1 MTKALYRKYRPLK
14 LADVVGQDD
23 TIRQLQTQ
31 LTNQKISHGYL
42 FVGARGCGKTSV
54 ARIFAHEINHFD
66 YQLED
71 NYVDIIEIDAAV
83 FTMVENIRELRDK
96 AMLAPTTGK
105 YKVYIIDEIH
115 MLSKNAFNA
124 LLKILEEPPEHIVF
138 ILATTNPEKIP
149 ATILSRVQIFHFKLA
164 DKSIMQPFLE
174 NICQKEGINIEKDA
188 LSLLIE
194 QGGGSFRD
202 SLSILDQLSNLHA
215 DKSTLITTEEV
226 SSALGVPKQVLIEE
240 LLASYEQENIDQI
253 RSLIEE
259 LINQGNKA
267 EGIATSLIKAIVQ
280 NPTAKNLHLI
290 EKLYAVN
297 GEFASAKLIVALI
310 LDHFKTAPITISAP
324 STPQIQAAK
333 TPVTAQTPDAVRAQ
347 ATTKTSIATESPA
360 AEPAAQVT
368 PVAPAAPATPVA
380 PAAPATSVTTTTP
393 TPPATSEEPA
403 KPSINPEIRERLI
416 KISKSKL
423 TEKIQER
430 AEIQNQPVQAEAMT
444 IPEAVVSGSG
454 DFSAKGFLENI
465 KNIAETLFV
474 PLNKS
479 YFAYKSNQLE
489 IYPSAKVWFNI
500 LNSKNNLEVLKTAI
514 NGLNITI
521 MNPDE
526 HKIPSTAVDFNQF
539 SAGKLEATPRT
550 DDASLSAI
558 SDIMGN
564 IQELEDSPF

>member
-138 ILATTNPEKIP
+138 IFATTNPEKIP

-226 SSALGVPKQVLIEE
+226 SSALGVPKQVLIQE
-240 LLASYEQENIDQI
+240 LLANYEQENVDQI
-253 RSLIEE
+253 RSLVEE

-310 LDHFKTAPITISAP
+310 LDHFKAAPVAISAP
-324 STPQIQAAK
+324 STPQIQATK
-333 TPVTAQTPDAVRAQ
+333 PPVTTQTADAVRAQ
-347 ATTKTSIATESPA
+347 ATAETSIATGVPIAESAVP
-360 AEPAAQVT
+360 VT
-368 PVAPAAPATPVA
+368 PAAPAAPVTPA
-380 PAAPATSVTTTTP
+380 
-393 TPPATSEEPA
+393 ELA
-403 KPSINPEIRERLI
+403 KPSIDPEIRERLI

-430 AEIQNQPVQAEAMT
+430 AEIQNQQVQAEAMT

-465 KNIAETLFV
+465 RNIAETLFV

-479 YFAYKSNQLE
+479 YFTYKSNQLE

-500 LNSKNNLEVLKTAI
+500 LNSKNNLEVLRTAI
-514 NGLNITI
+514 NGLNIII

-539 SAGKLEATPRT
+539 SAGKLEAAPKS
-550 DDASLSAI
+550 DDTSLSAI

>member
-138 ILATTNPEKIP
+138 IFATTNPEKIP

-164 DKSIMQPFLE
+164 DKSVMQPFLE
-174 NICQKEGINIEKDA
+174 GICQKEGINIEKDA

-267 EGIATSLIKAIVQ
+267 EGIAASIIKAIVQ

-310 LDHFKTAPITISAP
+310 LDHFKAAPITISAP
-324 STPQIQAAK
+324 PAPQIQ
-333 TPVTAQTPDAVRAQ
+333 TTNPPITIQTPEAVSAQ
-347 ATTKTSIATESPA
+347 ATTETSIAAESPIV
-360 AEPAAQVT
+360 EPIPPVTQTT
-368 PVAPAAPATPVA
+368 PVAPAAPAAPVA
-380 PAAPATSVTTTTP
+380 
-393 TPPATSEEPA
+393 SEESA
-403 KPSINPEIRERLI
+403 KPSINPEIRERLV

-423 TEKIQER
+423 TKKIQER
-430 AEIQNQPVQAEAMT
+430 AEIQNQQVQAEAMT

-465 KNIAETLFV
+465 RNIAETLFV

-479 YFAYKSNQLE
+479 YFTYKSNQLE

-514 NGLNITI
+514 NGLNILI

-526 HKIPSTAVDFNQF
+526 HKTPSTAVDFNQF
-539 SAGKLEATPRT
+539 SAGKLEAAPKS
-550 DDASLSAI
+550 DDTSLSAI

>member
-138 ILATTNPEKIP
+138 IFATTNPEKIP

-164 DKSIMQPFLE
+164 DKSVMQPFLE

-202 SLSILDQLSNLHA
+202 SLSILDQLSNLHP

-226 SSALGVPKQVLIEE
+226 SSALGVPKQVLIQE
-240 LLASYEQENIDQI
+240 LLASYEQENVDQI
-253 RSLIEE
+253 RSLVEE

-280 NPTAKNLHLI
+280 NPTTKNLHLI

-310 LDHFKTAPITISAP
+310 LDHFKAAPITISAP
-324 STPQIQAAK
+324 SAPLIQAK
-333 TPVTAQTPDAVRAQ
+333 NTPVNAQTPEMASAQ
-347 ATTKTSIATESPA
+347 ATAETSIATESPA
-360 AEPAAQVT
+360 AEPAAPVT
-368 PVAPAAPATPVA
+368 PVNPTTP
-380 PAAPATSVTTTTP
+380 TTP
-393 TPPATSEEPA
+393 TPQEEPA
-403 KPSINPEIRERLI
+403 KPSINPEIRERLV

-430 AEIQNQPVQAEAMT
+430 TEIQNQQVQVEAMT

-465 KNIAETLFV
+465 RNIAETLFV

-479 YFAYKSNQLE
+479 YFTYKSNQLE

-500 LNSKNNLEVLKTAI
+500 LNSKNNLEVLRTAI
-514 NGLNITI
+514 NGLNIII

-539 SAGKLEATPRT
+539 SAGKLEATPKS
-550 DDASLSAI
+550 DDTSLSAI

>member
-138 ILATTNPEKIP
+138 IFATTNPEKIP

-164 DKSIMQPFLE
+164 DKSVMQPFLE

-226 SSALGVPKQVLIEE
+226 SSALGVPKQILIQE
-240 LLASYEQENIDQI
+240 LLANYEQENIDQI
-253 RSLIEE
+253 RSLVEE

-267 EGIATSLIKAIVQ
+267 EGIATSLIKAIMQ
-280 NPTAKNLHLI
+280 NPTTKNLHLI

-310 LDHFKTAPITISAP
+310 LDHFKAAPITIAAP
-324 STPQIQAAK
+324 SAPQIQATKTQANTQTPETTSTQMAAETPMATK
-333 TPVTAQTPDAVRAQ
+333 SPIVETATPATPTTPVV
-347 ATTKTSIATESPA
+347 PA
-360 AEPAAQVT
+360 
-368 PVAPAAPATPVA
+368 APAAPVTP
-380 PAAPATSVTTTTP
+380 
-393 TPPATSEEPA
+393 EEPA
-403 KPSINPEIRERLI
+403 KPSINPEIRERLV

-430 AEIQNQPVQAEAMT
+430 AEIQNQQVQVEAMT

-489 IYPSAKVWFNI
+489 IYPSTKVWFNI

-514 NGLNITI
+514 NGLNIII

-539 SAGKLEATPRT
+539 SAGKLEATPKS

>member
-124 LLKILEEPPEHIVF
+124 LLKILEEPPEHVVF
-138 ILATTNPEKIP
+138 IFATTNPEKIP

-164 DKSIMQPFLE
+164 DKSVMQPFLE

-215 DKSTLITTEEV
+215 DNSTLITTEEV
-226 SSALGVPKQVLIEE
+226 SSALGVPKQVLIQE
-240 LLASYEQENIDQI
+240 LLANYEQENVDRI

-267 EGIATSLIKAIVQ
+267 EGIATSLIKTIVQ

-310 LDHFKTAPITISAP
+310 LDHFKAAPITISAP
-324 STPQIQAAK
+324 SAPQIQATK
-333 TPVTAQTPDAVRAQ
+333 TPVN
-347 ATTKTSIATESPA
+347 TKTPEVISAQETTEVPITTDSPIT
-360 AEPAAQVT
+360 EPAATAT
-368 PVAPAAPATPVA
+368 PVTSTTSAAPATPVN
-380 PAAPATSVTTTTP
+380 
-393 TPPATSEEPA
+393 SEEPT

-416 KISKSKL
+416 KISKSRL

-430 AEIQNQPVQAEAMT
+430 AEIQNQQVQVEAMT

-479 YFAYKSNQLE
+479 NFAYKSNQLE

-514 NGLNITI
+514 NGLNIII

-526 HKIPSTAVDFNQF
+526 HKTPSTAVDFNQF
-539 SAGKLEATPRT
+539 SAGKLEATPKT

>member
-31 LTNQKISHGYL
+31 LANQKISHGYL

-138 ILATTNPEKIP
+138 IFATTNPEKIP

-164 DKSIMQPFLE
+164 DKSVMQPFLE

-202 SLSILDQLSNLHA
+202 SLSILDQLSNLHP

-226 SSALGVPKQVLIEE
+226 SSALGVPKQVLIQE
-240 LLASYEQENIDQI
+240 LLASYEQENVDQI
-253 RSLIEE
+253 RSLVEE

-310 LDHFKTAPITISAP
+310 LDHFKAAPITVSAT
-324 STPQIQAAK
+324 SVPQIQVAK
-333 TPVTAQTPDAVRAQ
+333 TTVNAQTPGVISAQ
-347 ATTKTSIATESPA
+347 EATKTSIATESPI
-360 AEPAAQVT
+360 AEPVAPVT
-368 PVAPAAPATPVA
+368 PAAPAAPVTPA
-380 PAAPATSVTTTTP
+380 EP
-393 TPPATSEEPA
+393 T
-403 KPSINPEIRERLI
+403 KPSINPEIRERLV

-430 AEIQNQPVQAEAMT
+430 AEIQNQQVQAEAMT

-514 NGLNITI
+514 NGLSITI

-539 SAGKLEATPRT
+539 SAGKLEATPKT
-550 DDASLSAI
+550 DDTSLSAI

>member
-14 LADVVGQDD
+14 LADVVDQDD

-31 LTNQKISHGYL
+31 LANQKISHGYL

-124 LLKILEEPPEHIVF
+124 LLKILEEPPEHVVF
-138 ILATTNPEKIP
+138 IFATTNPEKIP

-164 DKSIMQPFLE
+164 DKSVMQPFLE
-174 NICQKEGINIEKDA
+174 GICQKEGINIEKDA

-202 SLSILDQLSNLHA
+202 SLSILDQLSNLHP

-226 SSALGVPKQVLIEE
+226 SSALGVPKQVLIQEI
-240 LLASYEQENIDQI
+240 LTSYEQENVDQI
-253 RSLIEE
+253 RSLVEE

-310 LDHFKTAPITISAP
+310 LDHFKAAPITISAP
-324 STPQIQAAK
+324 SAPQIQATK
-333 TPVTAQTPDAVRAQ
+333 TPVTTQTPDAVRAQ
-347 ATTKTSIATESPA
+347 ATAETSIATGIPI
-360 AEPAAQVT
+360 AEPAAPVT
-368 PVAPAAPATPVA
+368 PAAPAAPVTPA
-380 PAAPATSVTTTTP
+380 
-393 TPPATSEEPA
+393 EPA
-403 KPSINPEIRERLI
+403 KPSIDPEIRERLV
-416 KISKSKL
+416 KISKSKI

-430 AEIQNQPVQAEAMT
+430 AEIQNQQVQAEAMT

-479 YFAYKSNQLE
+479 YFAYKTDHLE

-539 SAGKLEATPRT
+539 SAGKLEAAPKT

>member
-31 LTNQKISHGYL
+31 LANQKISHGYL

-124 LLKILEEPPEHIVF
+124 LLKILEEPPEHIIF
-138 ILATTNPEKIP
+138 IFATTNPEKIP

-202 SLSILDQLSNLHA
+202 SLSILDQLSNLHT

-240 LLASYEQENIDQI
+240 LLVSYEQENIDKI
-253 RSLIEE
+253 RNLVEE

-310 LDHFKTAPITISAP
+310 LDHFKAALVAISAP
-324 STPQIQAAK
+324 STPQIQA
-333 TPVTAQTPDAVRAQ
+333 TNPPVTTQTLEVISAQEA
-347 ATTKTSIATESPA
+347 TKTSIATESPI
-360 AEPAAQVT
+360 AEPATPATQVT
-368 PVAPAAPATPVA
+368 PTAQTTPTAPATQ
-380 PAAPATSVTTTTP
+380 
-393 TPPATSEEPA
+393 EESA
-403 KPSINPEIRERLI
+403 KPSINPEIRERLV

-430 AEIQNQPVQAEAMT
+430 AEIQNQQVQAEAMT

-514 NGLNITI
+514 NGLNIII

-539 SAGKLEATPRT
+539 SAGKLEAAPKT

-558 SDIMGN
+558 SDIMGS

>member
-138 ILATTNPEKIP
+138 IFATTNPEKIP

-226 SSALGVPKQVLIEE
+226 SSALGVPKQVLIQE
-240 LLASYEQENIDQI
+240 LLANYEQENVDQI
-253 RSLIEE
+253 RSLVEE

-310 LDHFKTAPITISAP
+310 LDHFKAAPVAISAP
-324 STPQIQAAK
+324 STPQIQATK
-333 TPVTAQTPDAVRAQ
+333 PPVTTQTAEVVSAQ
-347 ATTKTSIATESPA
+347 ATAETSIATGVPI
-360 AEPAAQVT
+360 AEPAATAT
-368 PVAPAAPATPVA
+368 PVTSTTSAAPATPVNLG
-380 PAAPATSVTTTTP
+380 
-393 TPPATSEEPA
+393 EPA

-430 AEIQNQPVQAEAMT
+430 AEIQNQQVQVEAMT

-465 KNIAETLFV
+465 RNIAETLFV

-479 YFAYKSNQLE
+479 YFAYKTDHLE

-526 HKIPSTAVDFNQF
+526 HKTPSTAVDFNQF
-539 SAGKLEATPRT
+539 SAGKLEATPKT

>member
-138 ILATTNPEKIP
+138 IFATTNPEKIP

-174 NICQKEGINIEKDA
+174 GICQKEGINIEKDA

-202 SLSILDQLSNLHA
+202 SLSILDQLSNLHT

-226 SSALGVPKQVLIEE
+226 SSALGIPKQVLIQE

-310 LDHFKTAPITISAP
+310 LDHFKAAPITISAP
-324 STPQIQAAK
+324 PAPQIQA
-333 TPVTAQTPDAVRAQ
+333 TNPPITIQTPEAVSAQ
-347 ATTKTSIATESPA
+347 ATTETSIAAESPIV
-360 AEPAAQVT
+360 EPIPPVTQTT
-368 PVAPAAPATPVA
+368 PVAPAAPAAPVA
-380 PAAPATSVTTTTP
+380 
-393 TPPATSEEPA
+393 SEESA
-403 KPSINPEIRERLI
+403 KPSINPEIRERLV

-430 AEIQNQPVQAEAMT
+430 AEIQNQQVQAEAMT

-500 LNSKNNLEVLKTAI
+500 LNSKNNLEVLRTAI
-514 NGLNITI
+514 NGLNIFI

-526 HKIPSTAVDFNQF
+526 HKTPSTAVDFNQF
-539 SAGKLEATPRT
+539 SAGKLEAAPKT
-550 DDASLSAI
+550 DNVSLSAI

>member
-138 ILATTNPEKIP
+138 IFATTNPEKIP

-202 SLSILDQLSNLHA
+202 SLSILDQLSNLHP

-226 SSALGVPKQVLIEE
+226 SSALGVPKQVLIQEI
-240 LLASYEQENIDQI
+240 LTSYEQENVNQI
-253 RSLIEE
+253 RSLVEE

-310 LDHFKTAPITISAP
+310 LDHFKAAPITISAP
-324 STPQIQAAK
+324 SAPQIQAAK
-333 TPVTAQTPDAVRAQ
+333 PLVNVQTPGTVSAQ
-347 ATTKTSIATESPA
+347 EATKTSIATESPIT
-360 AEPAAQVT
+360 E
-368 PVAPAAPATPVA
+368 PAAPATPVA
-380 PAAPATSVTTTTP
+380 PATPATPV
-393 TPPATSEEPA
+393 TSEEPA
-403 KPSINPEIRERLI
+403 KPSINPEIRERLV

-430 AEIQNQPVQAEAMT
+430 AEIQNQQVQAEAMT

-479 YFAYKSNQLE
+479 YFAYKTDHLE

>member
-138 ILATTNPEKIP
+138 IFATTNPEKIP

-164 DKSIMQPFLE
+164 DKSVMQPFLE
-174 NICQKEGINIEKDA
+174 NICQKEAVNIEKDA

-202 SLSILDQLSNLHA
+202 SLSILDQLSNLHP

-226 SSALGVPKQVLIEE
+226 SSALGVPKQVLIQE
-240 LLASYEQENIDQI
+240 LLASYEQEDVDQI
-253 RSLIEE
+253 RSLVEE

-267 EGIATSLIKAIVQ
+267 EGIATSLIKVIIQ
-280 NPTAKNLHLI
+280 NPTTKNLHLI

-310 LDHFKTAPITISAP
+310 LDHFKATPVAISAP
-324 STPQIQAAK
+324 STSQIQA
-333 TPVTAQTPDAVRAQ
+333 TNPPVTTQTPEVISAQ
-347 ATTKTSIATESPA
+347 ETTKTSIATESPVV
-360 AEPAAQVT
+360 EPAAPVT
-368 PVAPAAPATPVA
+368 TAAPAAPVTPA
-380 PAAPATSVTTTTP
+380 EP
-393 TPPATSEEPA
+393 T
-403 KPSINPEIRERLI
+403 KPSINPEIRERLV
-416 KISKSKL
+416 KISKSKI

-430 AEIQNQPVQAEAMT
+430 AEIQNQQGQVEAMT

-479 YFAYKSNQLE
+479 YFAYKTDHLE

-514 NGLNITI
+514 NGLNIII

-526 HKIPSTAVDFNQF
+526 HKTPSTAVDFNQF
-539 SAGKLEATPRT
+539 SAGKLEATPKT
-550 DDASLSAI
+550 DDTSLSAI

>member
-124 LLKILEEPPEHIVF
+124 LLKILEEPPEHVVF
-138 ILATTNPEKIP
+138 IFATTNPEKIP

-164 DKSIMQPFLE
+164 DKSVMQPFLE

-202 SLSILDQLSNLHA
+202 SLSILDQLSNLHP

-226 SSALGVPKQVLIEE
+226 SSALGVPKQVLIQEI
-240 LLASYEQENIDQI
+240 LTSYEQENVDQI
-253 RSLIEE
+253 RSLVEE

-310 LDHFKTAPITISAP
+310 LDHFKAAPITISAP
-324 STPQIQAAK
+324 SAPQIQVAK
-333 TPVTAQTPDAVRAQ
+333 TTVNAQTPGVISAQ
-347 ATTKTSIATESPA
+347 EATKTSIATESPI
-360 AEPAAQVT
+360 AEPVAPVT
-368 PVAPAAPATPVA
+368 PAAPAAPVTPA
-380 PAAPATSVTTTTP
+380 
-393 TPPATSEEPA
+393 EPA
-403 KPSINPEIRERLI
+403 KPSINPKIRERLI
-416 KISKSKL
+416 KISKSRL

-430 AEIQNQPVQAEAMT
+430 AEIQNQQVQAEAMT

-479 YFAYKSNQLE
+479 YFAYKTDHLE

-526 HKIPSTAVDFNQF
+526 HKTPSTAVDFNQF
-539 SAGKLEATPRT
+539 SAGKLEATPKA

>member
-138 ILATTNPEKIP
+138 IFATTNPEKIP

-164 DKSIMQPFLE
+164 DKSVMQPFLE

-202 SLSILDQLSNLHA
+202 SLSILDQLSNLHP

-226 SSALGVPKQVLIEE
+226 SSALGVPKQVLIQE
-240 LLASYEQENIDQI
+240 LLASYEQENVDQI

-280 NPTAKNLHLI
+280 NPTTKNLHLI

-310 LDHFKTAPITISAP
+310 LDHFKAAPITISAP
-324 STPQIQAAK
+324 SAPQIQAK
-333 TPVTAQTPDAVRAQ
+333 NPEVNTPAPEVISTQE
-347 ATTKTSIATESPA
+347 ATEVPIATESPIT
-360 AEPAAQVT
+360 EPAATAT
-368 PVAPAAPATPVA
+368 PVTSTTSAAPATPVN
-380 PAAPATSVTTTTP
+380 
-393 TPPATSEEPA
+393 SEEPA
-403 KPSINPEIRERLI
+403 KPSINPEIRERLV

-430 AEIQNQPVQAEAMT
+430 AEIQNQQIQAEAMT

-454 DFSAKGFLENI
+454 DFSSKGFLENI

-514 NGLNITI
+514 NGLNIII

-539 SAGKLEATPRT
+539 SAGKLEATPKS

>member
-138 ILATTNPEKIP
+138 IFATTNPEKIP

-164 DKSIMQPFLE
+164 DRSIMQPFLE
-174 NICQKEGINIEKDA
+174 GICQKEGINIEKDA

-202 SLSILDQLSNLHA
+202 SLSILDQLSNLHLV
-215 DKSTLITTEEV
+215 KSTLITTEEV
-226 SSALGVPKQVLIEE
+226 SSALGVPKQVLIQE

-267 EGIATSLIKAIVQ
+267 EGIATSLIKDIVQ

-310 LDHFKTAPITISAP
+310 LDHFKAAPVTIAE
-324 STPQIQAAK
+324 STTPT
-333 TPVTAQTPDAVRAQ
+333 TPVTPATQVTTTPQT
-347 ATTKTSIATESPA
+347 
-360 AEPAAQVT
+360 T
-368 PVAPAAPATPVA
+368 PVAPVTPVTHAAPTAPV
-380 PAAPATSVTTTTP
+380 T
-393 TPPATSEEPA
+393 PATSEESA
-403 KPSINPEIRERLI
+403 KPSINPEIRERLV

-430 AEIQNQPVQAEAMT
+430 AEIQNQQIQAEAMT

-479 YFAYKSNQLE
+479 YFTYKSNQLE

-514 NGLNITI
+514 NGLNIII

-539 SAGKLEATPRT
+539 SAGKLETTPKS
-550 DDASLSAI
+550 DNPSLSAI

>member
-54 ARIFAHEINHFD
+54 ARIFAHEINRFD

-96 AMLAPTTGK
+96 AMLAPTAGK

-138 ILATTNPEKIP
+138 IFATTNPEKIP

-164 DKSIMQPFLE
+164 DKSVMQPFLE
-174 NICQKEGINIEKDA
+174 GICQKEGINIEKDA

-215 DKSTLITTEEV
+215 DKSTLIATEEV
-226 SSALGVPKQVLIEE
+226 SSALGVPKQVLIQE
-240 LLASYEQENIDQI
+240 LLANYEQENIDQI
-253 RSLIEE
+253 RSLVEE

-310 LDHFKTAPITISAP
+310 LDHFKAAPMTIT
-324 STPQIQAAK
+324 
-333 TPVTAQTPDAVRAQ
+333 
-347 ATTKTSIATESPA
+347 
-360 AEPAAQVT
+360 EPAAPDTPAAPTTPTT
-368 PVAPAAPATPVA
+368 PVDPAAPATPV
-380 PAAPATSVTTTTP
+380 
-393 TPPATSEEPA
+393 PPEESA
-403 KPSINPEIRERLI
+403 KPSINPEIRERLV

-430 AEIQNQPVQAEAMT
+430 AEIQNQQVQAEAMT

-479 YFAYKSNQLE
+479 YFAYKTDHLE

-514 NGLNITI
+514 NGLNIII

-539 SAGKLEATPRT
+539 SAGKLEATPKS

>member
-23 TIRQLQTQ
+23 AIRQLQTQ

-124 LLKILEEPPEHIVF
+124 LLKILEEPPEHVVF
-138 ILATTNPEKIP
+138 IFATTNPEKIP

-164 DKSIMQPFLE
+164 DKSVMQPFLE

-202 SLSILDQLSNLHA
+202 SLSILDQLSNLHP

-226 SSALGVPKQVLIEE
+226 SSALGVPKQVLIQE
-240 LLASYEQENIDQI
+240 LLTSYEQENVDQI
-253 RSLIEE
+253 RSLVEE

-280 NPTAKNLHLI
+280 NPTTKNLHLI

-310 LDHFKTAPITISAP
+310 LDHFKAAPITISAP
-324 STPQIQAAK
+324 SAPQIQATK
-333 TPVTAQTPDAVRAQ
+333 TPVTTQIPDAVRAQ
-347 ATTKTSIATESPA
+347 ATTETSIATGVPI
-360 AEPAAQVT
+360 AEPAATVT
-368 PVAPAAPATPVA
+368 PVTSTTSAAPATPVN
-380 PAAPATSVTTTTP
+380 
-393 TPPATSEEPA
+393 SEEPA
-403 KPSINPEIRERLI
+403 KPSINPEIRDRLI
-416 KISKSKL
+416 KISKSRL

-430 AEIQNQPVQAEAMT
+430 AEIQNQQVQAEAMT

-479 YFAYKSNQLE
+479 YFAYKTDHLE

-526 HKIPSTAVDFNQF
+526 HKTPSTAVDFNQF
-539 SAGKLEATPRT
+539 SAGKLEATPKT

>member
-23 TIRQLQTQ
+23 AIRQLQTQ

-124 LLKILEEPPEHIVF
+124 LLKILEEPPEHVVF
-138 ILATTNPEKIP
+138 IFATTNPEKIP

-164 DKSIMQPFLE
+164 DKSVMQPFLE

-202 SLSILDQLSNLHA
+202 SLSILDQLSNLHP

-226 SSALGVPKQVLIEE
+226 SSALGVPKQVLIQE
-240 LLASYEQENIDQI
+240 LLTSYEQENVDQI
-253 RSLIEE
+253 RSLVEE

-310 LDHFKTAPITISAP
+310 LDHFKAAPITISAP
-324 STPQIQAAK
+324 PAPQVQA
-333 TPVTAQTPDAVRAQ
+333 TNPPITIQTPEAVSAQ
-347 ATTKTSIATESPA
+347 ATTETSIAAESPIV
-360 AEPAAQVT
+360 EPIPPVTQTT
-368 PVAPAAPATPVA
+368 PVAPAAPAAPVA
-380 PAAPATSVTTTTP
+380 
-393 TPPATSEEPA
+393 SEESA
-403 KPSINPEIRERLI
+403 KPSINPEIRERLV

-430 AEIQNQPVQAEAMT
+430 AEIQNQQVQAEAMT

-514 NGLNITI
+514 NGLNIII

-526 HKIPSTAVDFNQF
+526 HKIPSTAVDFSQF
-539 SAGKLEATPRT
+539 SAGKLETTPKT

>member
-138 ILATTNPEKIP
+138 IFATTNPEKIP

-174 NICQKEGINIEKDA
+174 GICQKEGINIEKDA

-253 RSLIEE
+253 RSLVEE

-267 EGIATSLIKAIVQ
+267 EGIATSLIKAIMQ
-280 NPTAKNLHLI
+280 NPTTKNLHLI

-310 LDHFKTAPITISAP
+310 LDHFKAAPITIAAP
-324 STPQIQAAK
+324 SAPQIQATKTQANTQTPETTSTQMAAETPMATK
-333 TPVTAQTPDAVRAQ
+333 SPIVETATPATPTTPVV
-347 ATTKTSIATESPA
+347 PA
-360 AEPAAQVT
+360 
-368 PVAPAAPATPVA
+368 APAAPVTP
-380 PAAPATSVTTTTP
+380 
-393 TPPATSEEPA
+393 EEPA
-403 KPSINPEIRERLI
+403 KPSINPEIRERLV

-430 AEIQNQPVQAEAMT
+430 AEIQNQQVQVEAMT
-444 IPEAVVSGSG
+444 IPEAVVSGTG
-454 DFSAKGFLENI
+454 DFNAKGFLENI

-514 NGLNITI
+514 NGLNIII

-526 HKIPSTAVDFNQF
+526 HKTPSTAVDFNQF
-539 SAGKLEATPRT
+539 SAGKLEATPKT

>member
-138 ILATTNPEKIP
+138 IFATTNPEKIP

-226 SSALGVPKQVLIEE
+226 SSALGVPKQVLIQE
-240 LLASYEQENIDQI
+240 LLANYEQENVEQI
-253 RSLIEE
+253 RSLVEE

-310 LDHFKTAPITISAP
+310 LDHFKAAPVAISAP
-324 STPQIQAAK
+324 STPQIQATK
-333 TPVTAQTPDAVRAQ
+333 PPVTTQTAEVVSAQ
-347 ATTKTSIATESPA
+347 ATAETSIATESPI
-360 AEPAAQVT
+360 AEPAT
-368 PVAPAAPATPVA
+368 PATPVIPTA
-380 PAAPATSVTTTTP
+380 QTIPTSQ
-393 TPPATSEEPA
+393 EEPA
-403 KPSINPEIRERLI
+403 KPSINPEIRERLV

-430 AEIQNQPVQAEAMT
+430 AEIQNQQVQAEAMT

-514 NGLNITI
+514 NGLNIII

-539 SAGKLEATPRT
+539 SAGKLEATPKT

>member
-138 ILATTNPEKIP
+138 IFATTNPEKIP

-164 DKSIMQPFLE
+164 DKSVMQPFLE

-202 SLSILDQLSNLHA
+202 SLSILDQLSNLHT

-240 LLASYEQENIDQI
+240 LLVSYEQENIDKI
-253 RSLIEE
+253 RNLVEE

-310 LDHFKTAPITISAP
+310 LDHFKAALVAISAP
-324 STPQIQAAK
+324 STPQIQA
-333 TPVTAQTPDAVRAQ
+333 TNPPVTTQTLEVISAQEA
-347 ATTKTSIATESPA
+347 TKTSIATESPI
-360 AEPAAQVT
+360 AEPATPATQVT
-368 PVAPAAPATPVA
+368 PTAQ
-380 PAAPATSVTTTTP
+380 TTP
-393 TPPATSEEPA
+393 TTTATPTPQEEPA
-403 KPSINPEIRERLI
+403 KPSIDPEIRERLV
-416 KISKSKL
+416 KISKSKI

-430 AEIQNQPVQAEAMT
+430 AEIQNQQVQVEAMT

-479 YFAYKSNQLE
+479 YFAYKTDHLE

-514 NGLNITI
+514 NGLSITI

-539 SAGKLEATPRT
+539 SAGKLEATSKT

>member
-138 ILATTNPEKIP
+138 IFATTNPEKIP

-194 QGGGSFRD
+194 QGDGSFRD
-202 SLSILDQLSNLHA
+202 SLSILDQLSNLHP

-226 SSALGVPKQVLIEE
+226 SSALGVPKQVLIQE
-240 LLASYEQENIDQI
+240 LLASYEQENVDQI
-253 RSLIEE
+253 RSLVEE

-310 LDHFKTAPITISAP
+310 LDHFKATPMTIAESEAPATSTA
-324 STPQIQAAK
+324 
-333 TPVTAQTPDAVRAQ
+333 
-347 ATTKTSIATESPA
+347 
-360 AEPAAQVT
+360 
-368 PVAPAAPATPVA
+368 PVAPAAPATPATPITPAV
-380 PAAPATSVTTTTP
+380 PAAPV
-393 TPPATSEEPA
+393 TSEESA

-430 AEIQNQPVQAEAMT
+430 AEIQNQQVQAEAMT

-465 KNIAETLFV
+465 RNIAETLFV

-479 YFAYKSNQLE
+479 YFTYKSNQLE

-500 LNSKNNLEVLKTAI
+500 LNSKNNLEVLRTAI
-514 NGLNITI
+514 NGLNIII

-539 SAGKLEATPRT
+539 SAGKLEAAPKS
-550 DDASLSAI
+550 DDTSLSAI

>member
-96 AMLAPTTGK
+96 AMLTPTTGK

-138 ILATTNPEKIP
+138 IFATTNPEKIP

-202 SLSILDQLSNLHA
+202 SLSILDQLSNLHP

-226 SSALGVPKQVLIEE
+226 SSALGVPKQVLIQE
-240 LLASYEQENIDQI
+240 LLASYEQENVDQI
-253 RSLIEE
+253 RSLVEE

-310 LDHFKTAPITISAP
+310 LDHFKAAPITVSAT
-324 STPQIQAAK
+324 SVPQIQVAK
-333 TPVTAQTPDAVRAQ
+333 TTVNAQTPGVISAQ
-347 ATTKTSIATESPA
+347 EATKTSIATESPI
-360 AEPAAQVT
+360 AEPVAPVT
-368 PVAPAAPATPVA
+368 PAAPAAPVTPA
-380 PAAPATSVTTTTP
+380 EP
-393 TPPATSEEPA
+393 T
-403 KPSINPEIRERLI
+403 KPSINPEIRERLV

-430 AEIQNQPVQAEAMT
+430 TEIQNQQVQVEAMT

-479 YFAYKSNQLE
+479 YFTYKTDHLE

-539 SAGKLEATPRT
+539 SAGKLEAAPKS

>member
-96 AMLAPTTGK
+96 AMLAPTTGE

-138 ILATTNPEKIP
+138 IFATTNPEKIP

-174 NICQKEGINIEKDA
+174 GICQKEGINIEKDA

-253 RSLIEE
+253 RSLVEE

-267 EGIATSLIKAIVQ
+267 EGIATSLIKAIMQ

-310 LDHFKTAPITISAP
+310 LDHFKAAPITIAAP
-324 STPQIQAAK
+324 SAPQIQATK
-333 TPVTAQTPDAVRAQ
+333 TQANTQTPEAVSAQ
-347 ATTKTSIATESPA
+347 ATTKTSIATGSPI
-360 AEPAAQVT
+360 AEPAAPVT
-368 PVAPAAPATPVA
+368 PVTPAATA
-380 PAAPATSVTTTTP
+380 TP
-393 TPPATSEEPA
+393 TPQEEPA
-403 KPSINPEIRERLI
+403 RPSINPEIRERLV

-430 AEIQNQPVQAEAMT
+430 AEIQNQQVQAEAMT

-465 KNIAETLFV
+465 RNIAETLFV

-479 YFAYKSNQLE
+479 YFTYKSNQLE

-500 LNSKNNLEVLKTAI
+500 LNSKNNLEVLRTAI
-514 NGLNITI
+514 NGLNIII

-539 SAGKLEATPRT
+539 SAGKLEAAPKS
-550 DDASLSAI
+550 DDTSLSAI

>member
-138 ILATTNPEKIP
+138 IFATTNPEKIP

-174 NICQKEGINIEKDA
+174 GICQKEGINIEKDA

-253 RSLIEE
+253 RSLVEE

-280 NPTAKNLHLI
+280 NPTTKNLHLI

-310 LDHFKTAPITISAP
+310 LDHFKAAPMSIAEPT
-324 STPQIQAAK
+324 TPA
-333 TPVTAQTPDAVRAQ
+333 TPVTT
-347 ATTKTSIATESPA
+347 
-360 AEPAAQVT
+360 
-368 PVAPAAPATPVA
+368 VAPAAPVA
-380 PAAPATSVTTTTP
+380 
-393 TPPATSEEPA
+393 SEESA
-403 KPSINPEIRERLI
+403 KPSINPEIRERLV

-430 AEIQNQPVQAEAMT
+430 AEIQNQQVQAEAMT
-444 IPEAVVSGSG
+444 IPEAVVSGAG

-465 KNIAETLFV
+465 RNIAETLFV

-514 NGLNITI
+514 NGLNIII

-526 HKIPSTAVDFNQF
+526 HKTPSTAVDFNQF
-539 SAGKLEATPRT
+539 SAGKLEATPKS

>member
-138 ILATTNPEKIP
+138 IFATTNPEKIP

-164 DKSIMQPFLE
+164 DKSVMQPFLE

-215 DKSTLITTEEV
+215 DKSALITAEEV
-226 SSALGVPKQVLIEE
+226 SSALGVPKQVLIQE
-240 LLASYEQENIDQI
+240 LLANYEQENVEQI

-290 EKLYAVN
+290 EKLYTVN

-310 LDHFKTAPITISAP
+310 LDHFKAAPITISAP
-324 STPQIQAAK
+324 SAPQIQAK
-333 TPVTAQTPDAVRAQ
+333 NPEVNTPAPEVISTQE
-347 ATTKTSIATESPA
+347 ATEVPIATESPIT
-360 AEPAAQVT
+360 EPAATAT
-368 PVAPAAPATPVA
+368 PVTSTTSAAPATPVN
-380 PAAPATSVTTTTP
+380 
-393 TPPATSEEPA
+393 SEEPA

-416 KISKSKL
+416 KISKSRL

-430 AEIQNQPVQAEAMT
+430 AEIQNQQVQAEAIM

-514 NGLNITI
+514 NGLNII
-521 MNPDE
+521 IINPDE

-539 SAGKLEATPRT
+539 SAGKLEAAPKS
-550 DDASLSAI
+550 DDTSLSAI

>member
-138 ILATTNPEKIP
+138 IFATTNPEKIP

-174 NICQKEGINIEKDA
+174 GICQKEGINIEKDA

-226 SSALGVPKQVLIEE
+226 SSALGIPKQVLIQE

-310 LDHFKTAPITISAP
+310 LDHFKAAPITISAP
-324 STPQIQAAK
+324 PAPQIQA
-333 TPVTAQTPDAVRAQ
+333 TNPPITIQTPEAVSAQ
-347 ATTKTSIATESPA
+347 ATTETSIAAESPIV
-360 AEPAAQVT
+360 EPIPPVTQTT
-368 PVAPAAPATPVA
+368 PVAPAAPAAPVA
-380 PAAPATSVTTTTP
+380 
-393 TPPATSEEPA
+393 SEESA
-403 KPSINPEIRERLI
+403 KPSIDPEIRERLV

-430 AEIQNQPVQAEAMT
+430 TEIQNQQIQAEAMT

-500 LNSKNNLEVLKTAI
+500 LNSKNNLEVLRTAI
-514 NGLNITI
+514 NGLNIFI

-526 HKIPSTAVDFNQF
+526 HKTPSTAVDFNQF
-539 SAGKLEATPRT
+539 SAGKLEAAPKT
-550 DDASLSAI
+550 DNVSLSAI

>member
-124 LLKILEEPPEHIVF
+124 LLKILEEPPEHVVF
-138 ILATTNPEKIP
+138 IFATTNPEKIP

-164 DKSIMQPFLE
+164 DKSVMQPFLE

-202 SLSILDQLSNLHA
+202 SLSILDQLSNLHP

-226 SSALGVPKQVLIEE
+226 SSALGVPKQVLIQE
-240 LLASYEQENIDQI
+240 LLASYEQENVEQI

-267 EGIATSLIKAIVQ
+267 EGVATSLIKAIVQ

-310 LDHFKTAPITISAP
+310 LDHFKAAPVAISAP

-333 TPVTAQTPDAVRAQ
+333 PLVNVQTPGTVSAQ
-347 ATTKTSIATESPA
+347 EATKTSIATESPA
-360 AEPAAQVT
+360 AEPAALVT
-368 PVAPAAPATPVA
+368 PTAQTIP
-380 PAAPATSVTTTTP
+380 TSQ
-393 TPPATSEEPA
+393 EEPA
-403 KPSINPEIRERLI
+403 KPSINPEIRERLV

-430 AEIQNQPVQAEAMT
+430 AEIQNQQVQAEAMT
-444 IPEAVVSGSG
+444 IPEAVISGSG

-514 NGLNITI
+514 NGLNIII

-539 SAGKLEATPRT
+539 SAGKLEAAPKS

>member
-96 AMLAPTTGK
+96 AMLAPTTSK

-138 ILATTNPEKIP
+138 IFATTNPGKIP

-164 DKSIMQPFLE
+164 DKSIMQSFLE

-202 SLSILDQLSNLHA
+202 SLSILDQLSNLHT
-215 DKSTLITTEEV
+215 DKSTLITTEEA

-240 LLASYEQENIDQI
+240 LLANYEQENIDQI
-253 RSLIEE
+253 RSLVEE

-310 LDHFKTAPITISAP
+310 LDHFKAAPITISAT
-324 STPQIQAAK
+324 SAPQVQATK
-333 TPVTAQTPDAVRAQ
+333 TQANTQTPEAVSAQ
-347 ATTKTSIATESPA
+347 ATTKTSIATESPI
-360 AEPAAQVT
+360 AEPIPPVT
-368 PVAPAAPATPVA
+368 QTTTGAPAAPAAPV
-380 PAAPATSVTTTTP
+380 
-393 TPPATSEEPA
+393 TSEEPA
-403 KPSINPEIRERLI
+403 KPSINPEIRERLV
-416 KISKSKL
+416 KISKFKL

-430 AEIQNQPVQAEAMT
+430 AEIQNQQVQAEAMT
-444 IPEAVVSGSG
+444 IPEAVVSGAG

-479 YFAYKSNQLE
+479 YFAYKTDHLE

>member
-138 ILATTNPEKIP
+138 IFATTNPEKIP

-164 DKSIMQPFLE
+164 DKSVMQPFLE

-215 DKSTLITTEEV
+215 DKSALITAEEV
-226 SSALGVPKQVLIEE
+226 SSALGVPKQVLIQE
-240 LLASYEQENIDQI
+240 LLASYEQENVDQI
-253 RSLIEE
+253 RSLVEE

-310 LDHFKTAPITISAP
+310 LNHFKAAPVAISAP
-324 STPQIQAAK
+324 SAPQIQAAK
-333 TPVTAQTPDAVRAQ
+333 PLVNVQTPGAVSAQ
-347 ATTKTSIATESPA
+347 EATKTSIATESPIT
-360 AEPAAQVT
+360 EPATTAT
-368 PVAPAAPATPVA
+368 PVTSTTSAAPATPVN
-380 PAAPATSVTTTTP
+380 
-393 TPPATSEEPA
+393 SEEPA

-416 KISKSKL
+416 KISKSRL

-430 AEIQNQPVQAEAMT
+430 AEIQNQQIQAEAMT

-514 NGLNITI
+514 NGLKIII

-539 SAGKLEATPRT
+539 SAGKLEATQKS

>member
-31 LTNQKISHGYL
+31 LTNQKISHSYL

-138 ILATTNPEKIP
+138 IFATTNPEKIP

-164 DKSIMQPFLE
+164 DKSVMQPFLE

-226 SSALGVPKQVLIEE
+226 SSALGVPKQVLIQE

-253 RSLIEE
+253 CSLVEE

-267 EGIATSLIKAIVQ
+267 DGIATSLIKAIVQ

-290 EKLYAVN
+290 EKLYTVN

-310 LDHFKTAPITISAP
+310 LDHFKAAPITIAESEAP
-324 STPQIQAAK
+324 ATP
-333 TPVTAQTPDAVRAQ
+333 T
-347 ATTKTSIATESPA
+347 
-360 AEPAAQVT
+360 T
-368 PVAPAAPATPVA
+368 PVAPAAPAAPVA
-380 PAAPATSVTTTTP
+380 P
-393 TPPATSEEPA
+393 EESA
-403 KPSINPEIRERLI
+403 KPSIDPEIRERLV

-430 AEIQNQPVQAEAMT
+430 AEIQNQQVQVEAMT

-514 NGLNITI
+514 NGLNIII

-526 HKIPSTAVDFNQF
+526 HKTPSTAVDFNQF
-539 SAGKLEATPRT
+539 SAGKLEATPKT

>member
-138 ILATTNPEKIP
+138 IFATTNPEKIP

-202 SLSILDQLSNLHA
+202 SLSILDQLSNLHP

-226 SSALGVPKQVLIEE
+226 SSALGVPKQVLIQEI
-240 LLASYEQENIDQI
+240 LTSYKQENVDQI
-253 RSLIEE
+253 RSLVEE

-310 LDHFKTAPITISAP
+310 LDHFKAAPITISAP
-324 STPQIQAAK
+324 PAPQIQA
-333 TPVTAQTPDAVRAQ
+333 TNPPITIQTPEAVSAQ
-347 ATTKTSIATESPA
+347 ATTETSIAAESPIV
-360 AEPAAQVT
+360 EPIPPVTQTT
-368 PVAPAAPATPVA
+368 PVAPAAPAAPVA
-380 PAAPATSVTTTTP
+380 
-393 TPPATSEEPA
+393 SEESA
-403 KPSINPEIRERLI
+403 KPSINPEIRERLV

-430 AEIQNQPVQAEAMT
+430 AEIQNQQVQAEAMT

-465 KNIAETLFV
+465 RNIAETLFV

-479 YFAYKSNQLE
+479 YFTYKSNQLE

-500 LNSKNNLEVLKTAI
+500 LNSKNNLEVLRTAI
-514 NGLNITI
+514 NGLNIII

-539 SAGKLEATPRT
+539 SAGKLEAAPKS
-550 DDASLSAI
+550 DDTSLSAI

>member
-138 ILATTNPEKIP
+138 IFATTNPEKIP

-174 NICQKEGINIEKDA
+174 GICQKEGINIEKDA

-202 SLSILDQLSNLHA
+202 SLSILDQLSNLHT

-226 SSALGVPKQVLIEE
+226 SSALGIPKQVLIQE

-310 LDHFKTAPITISAP
+310 LDHFKTTPITI
-324 STPQIQAAK
+324 
-333 TPVTAQTPDAVRAQ
+333 
-347 ATTKTSIATESPA
+347 TE
-360 AEPAAQVT
+360 
-368 PVAPAAPATPVA
+368 PVAPDTPAAPTTPTTPVDPVTPATPEI
-380 PAAPATSVTTTTP
+380 
-393 TPPATSEEPA
+393 SEEPA
-403 KPSINPEIRERLI
+403 KPSINPEIRERLV

-430 AEIQNQPVQAEAMT
+430 AEIQNQQVQAEAMT

-500 LNSKNNLEVLKTAI
+500 LNSKNNLEVLRTAI
-514 NGLNITI
+514 NGLNIII

-526 HKIPSTAVDFNQF
+526 HKTPSTAVDFNQF
-539 SAGKLEATPRT
+539 SAGKLEAAPKT
-550 DDASLSAI
+550 DNVSLSAI

>member
-138 ILATTNPEKIP
+138 IFATTNPEKIP

-226 SSALGVPKQVLIEE
+226 SSALGVPKQVLIQE
-240 LLASYEQENIDQI
+240 LLANYEQENVDQI
-253 RSLIEE
+253 RSLVEE

-310 LDHFKTAPITISAP
+310 LDHFKAAPVAISAP
-324 STPQIQAAK
+324 SAPQIQAK
-333 TPVTAQTPDAVRAQ
+333 NPEVNTTAPEVISTQE
-347 ATTKTSIATESPA
+347 ATEVPIATESPIT
-360 AEPAAQVT
+360 EPAATAT
-368 PVAPAAPATPVA
+368 PVTSTTSAAPATPVN
-380 PAAPATSVTTTTP
+380 
-393 TPPATSEEPA
+393 SEEPA

-416 KISKSKL
+416 KISKSRL

-430 AEIQNQPVQAEAMT
+430 AEIQNQQVQAEAIT

-514 NGLNITI
+514 NGLNII
-521 MNPDE
+521 IINPDE

-539 SAGKLEATPRT
+539 SAGKLEAAPKS
-550 DDASLSAI
+550 DDTSLSAI

>member
-138 ILATTNPEKIP
+138 IFATTNPEKIP

-164 DKSIMQPFLE
+164 DKSVMQPFLE
-174 NICQKEGINIEKDA
+174 GICQKEGINIEKDA

-202 SLSILDQLSNLHA
+202 SLSILDQLSNLHP

-226 SSALGVPKQVLIEE
+226 SSALGVPKQVLIQE
-240 LLASYEQENIDQI
+240 LLTSYEQENVDQI
-253 RSLIEE
+253 RSLVEE

-267 EGIATSLIKAIVQ
+267 EGIATSLIKTIVQ

-310 LDHFKTAPITISAP
+310 LDHFKATPVAISAP
-324 STPQIQAAK
+324 LTSQIQA
-333 TPVTAQTPDAVRAQ
+333 TNPPVTTQTPEVISAQ
-347 ATTKTSIATESPA
+347 ETTKTSIATESPVV
-360 AEPAAQVT
+360 EPAAPVT
-368 PVAPAAPATPVA
+368 TAAPAAPVTPA
-380 PAAPATSVTTTTP
+380 EP
-393 TPPATSEEPA
+393 T
-403 KPSINPEIRERLI
+403 KPSINPEIRERLV

-430 AEIQNQPVQAEAMT
+430 AEIQNQQVQVEAMT

-479 YFAYKSNQLE
+479 YFAYKTDHLE

-514 NGLNITI
+514 NGLSITI

-539 SAGKLEATPRT
+539 SAGKLEAAPKS

>member
-31 LTNQKISHGYL
+31 LANQKISHGYL

-138 ILATTNPEKIP
+138 IFATTNPEKIP

-164 DKSIMQPFLE
+164 DKSVMQPFLE

-202 SLSILDQLSNLHA
+202 SLSILDQLSNLHP

-226 SSALGVPKQVLIEE
+226 SSALGVTKQVLIQE
-240 LLASYEQENIDQI
+240 LLTSYEQENVDQI
-253 RSLIEE
+253 RSLVEE

-310 LDHFKTAPITISAP
+310 LDHFKAAPITISAP
-324 STPQIQAAK
+324 SAPQIQAAK
-333 TPVTAQTPDAVRAQ
+333 PLVNVQTPGTVRAQ
-347 ATTKTSIATESPA
+347 ATTETSIATGVPI
-360 AEPAAQVT
+360 AEPAATAT
-368 PVAPAAPATPVA
+368 PVTSTTSAAPATPVN
-380 PAAPATSVTTTTP
+380 
-393 TPPATSEEPA
+393 SEEPA

-416 KISKSKL
+416 KISKSRL

-430 AEIQNQPVQAEAMT
+430 AEIQNQQVQAEAMT

-479 YFAYKSNQLE
+479 YFAYKTDHLE

-526 HKIPSTAVDFNQF
+526 HKTPSTAVDFNQF
-539 SAGKLEATPRT
+539 SAGKLEATPKT
-550 DDASLSAI
+550 DDTSLSAI

>member
-71 NYVDIIEIDAAV
+71 NYVDIVEIDAAV

-138 ILATTNPEKIP
+138 IFATTNPEKIP

-174 NICQKEGINIEKDA
+174 GICQKEGINIEKDA

-240 LLASYEQENIDQI
+240 LLANYEQENIDQI
-253 RSLIEE
+253 RSLVEE

-267 EGIATSLIKAIVQ
+267 EGIAASLIKAIVQ

-310 LDHFKTAPITISAP
+310 LDHFKAAPITISAP
-324 STPQIQAAK
+324 PAPQIQA
-333 TPVTAQTPDAVRAQ
+333 TNPPITIQTPEAVSAQ
-347 ATTKTSIATESPA
+347 ATTETSIAAESPIV
-360 AEPAAQVT
+360 EPIPPVTQTT
-368 PVAPAAPATPVA
+368 PVAPAAPAAPVA
-380 PAAPATSVTTTTP
+380 SGE
-393 TPPATSEEPA
+393 SA
-403 KPSINPEIRERLI
+403 KPSINPEIRERLV

-430 AEIQNQPVQAEAMT
+430 TEIQNQQIQAEAMT

-500 LNSKNNLEVLKTAI
+500 LNSKNNLEVLRTAI
-514 NGLNITI
+514 NGLNIFI

-526 HKIPSTAVDFNQF
+526 HKTPSTAVDFNQF
-539 SAGKLEATPRT
+539 SAGKLEAAPKS
-550 DDASLSAI
+550 DDTSLSAI

>member
-138 ILATTNPEKIP
+138 IFATTNPEKIP

-164 DKSIMQPFLE
+164 DKSIMQSFLE

-202 SLSILDQLSNLHA
+202 SLSILDQLSNLHT
-215 DKSTLITTEEV
+215 DKSTIITTEEV

-240 LLASYEQENIDQI
+240 LLANYEQENIDQI
-253 RSLIEE
+253 RSLVEE

-267 EGIATSLIKAIVQ
+267 EGIATSLIKAIIQ
-280 NPTAKNLHLI
+280 NPTTKNLHLI
-290 EKLYAVN
+290 EKLYTVN

-310 LDHFKTAPITISAP
+310 LDHFKAAPMTIAESEAPATSTAPL
-324 STPQIQAAK
+324 
-333 TPVTAQTPDAVRAQ
+333 
-347 ATTKTSIATESPA
+347 
-360 AEPAAQVT
+360 
-368 PVAPAAPATPVA
+368 APAAPATPATPITPAV
-380 PAAPATSVTTTTP
+380 PAAPV
-393 TPPATSEEPA
+393 TSEESA
-403 KPSINPEIRERLI
+403 KPSINPEIRERLV

-430 AEIQNQPVQAEAMT
+430 AEIQNQQVQAEAMT
-444 IPEAVVSGSG
+444 IPEAVVSGAG

-465 KNIAETLFV
+465 RNIAETLFV

-514 NGLNITI
+514 NGLNIII

-526 HKIPSTAVDFNQF
+526 HKTPSTAVDFNQF
-539 SAGKLEATPRT
+539 SAGKLEATPKT
-550 DDASLSAI
+550 DDVSLSAI

>member
-31 LTNQKISHGYL
+31 LANQKISHGYL

-124 LLKILEEPPEHIVF
+124 LLKILEEPPEHIIF
-138 ILATTNPEKIP
+138 IFATTNPEKIP

-188 LSLLIE
+188 LSLLVE

-202 SLSILDQLSNLHA
+202 SLSILDQLSNLHPN
-215 DKSTLITTEEV
+215 KSTLITTEEV
-226 SSALGVPKQVLIEE
+226 SSALGVPKQVLIQE
-240 LLASYEQENIDQI
+240 LLTSYEQENVDQI
-253 RSLIEE
+253 RSLVEE

-267 EGIATSLIKAIVQ
+267 EGVATSLIKAIVQ

-290 EKLYAVN
+290 EKLYVVN

-310 LDHFKTAPITISAP
+310 LDHFKATPVAISAP
-324 STPQIQAAK
+324 SAPQIQATK
-333 TPVTAQTPDAVRAQ
+333 TPVTTQTPDAVRAQ
-347 ATTKTSIATESPA
+347 ATAETSIATGVPIAESAVP
-360 AEPAAQVT
+360 VT
-368 PVAPAAPATPVA
+368 PVAPATPATPV
-380 PAAPATSVTTTTP
+380 
-393 TPPATSEEPA
+393 TSEEPA
-403 KPSINPEIRERLI
+403 KPSINPEIRERLV

-430 AEIQNQPVQAEAMT
+430 AEIQNQQVQAEAMT

-479 YFAYKSNQLE
+479 YFAYKTDHLE